1 MAHGDLG
8 EQANDGG
15 ANEPQD
21 IAAAFQLLKQQRE
34 DSLDDEVDGGEE
46 DPEGDSVQPDDGEAG
61 ADWADDGD
69 DAEPQVG
76 GDDVVHAD
84 GGAAGGPADDLDELP
99 EAVDYGQ
106 VSRSL
111 VNEINRS
118 AAQAANRI
126 FQDKGIKKFGIGD
139 LYRRDEQSG
148 VVVFQNPD
156 NPNRPF
162 ESRAEAQSW
171 VDAMNKQIDDEWR
184 NVAIQEQQ
192 RIAKEAAPRLRLVQF
207 APKYEKMDE
216 EMQELFDDVIEGYE
230 VRDRQGRVVGYSCDL
245 DAAYAQA
252 KKIKAMIDKRNP
264 RQNDSETDGDAASQ
278 AQRPATDMRT
288 GKVEKTEDKEPTSLE
303 EAMAMYNRQR
313 KAGRK

>member
-8 EQANDGG
+8 MQADDGG

-34 DSLDDEVDGGEE
+34 NSS
-46 DPEGDSVQPDDGEAG
+46 DPEVADGEGDEDDDGEPG
-61 ADWADDGD
+61 EPEGNDDGD
-69 DAEPQVG
+69 AEQEVG
-76 GDDVVHAD
+76 GDDVVSAD
-84 GGAAGGPADDLDELP
+84 GGSAGGSSDEPEQLP

-106 VSRSL
+106 VSKSL
-111 VNEINRS
+111 VDEINRS
-118 AAQAANRI
+118 AAQAANKI

-139 LYRRDEQSG
+139 LYQRDEQTG

-171 VDAMNKQIDDEWR
+171 VDAMNKQIDAEWR
-184 NVAIQEQQ
+184 NVAVQEQQ

-207 APKYEKMDE
+207 APKYEKMDR

-230 VRDRQGRVVGYSCDL
+230 VRDRQGRTVGYSCDL

-252 KKIKAMIDKRNP
+252 KKIKTMIDKRSP
-264 RQNDSETDGDAASQ
+264 KRDAAETDGEAAQ
-278 AQRPATDMRT
+278 KPGRPAVDMRT
-288 GKVEKTEDKEPTSLE
+288 GKVEKTDDKEPANLE
-303 EAMAMYNRQR
+303 EAMALYNKQK